1 MIEQFDK
8 LVFIDL
14 ETTGPNPATD
24 RITEIGI
31 VEVNADG
38 ARHWSTLVNPQAP
51 IPSFVRHLTGI
62 DDDMVRD
69 APLFDSIGEDLLE
82 RLDGGLFIAHN
93 ARFDYGF
100 LRNAFKRLGT
110 TLRCEVLCTVKLSR
124 KLFPHEP
131 KHSLDALIERHGL
144 IAEARHRALA
154 DADLL
159 WQYWR
164 TLEQIVAPETL
175 RSTVEQLLQR
185 SNLPEH
191 LDPDLLDDLP
201 DCPGV
206 YVFHGEH
213 DVPLHVGKAA
223 QLRQRVLSHFHGE
236 HPSPKDQ
243 FFARELRRI
252 EWRETAGE
260 IGAQLIQAELMARM
274 KAAKGYAARPGQ
286 WHVAWQLCA
295 EPDGRIQLQLR
306 QESEPDFGRQDRL
319 YGLFTTRQKAD
330 MALRALMDTHG
341 LCPAVLGLE
350 PSPPGTP
357 CRSHLDGHCHGAC
370 LGVESAAS
378 HAERLEQALASLKPV
393 TWPYPGPVALVES
406 GNDGQSDIHVIDNW
420 CYLGT
425 VHSETELHRL
435 LGAAA
440 RHRVFDAETYRIV
453 SRALALGKAA
463 VRPLE
468 QLLPAAAPLCA

>member
-24 RITEIGI
+24 RITEIGL
-31 VEVNADG
+31 VEVNAAG
-38 ARHWSTLVNPQAP
+38 VRHWSTLVNPQAP

-69 APLFDSIGEDLLE
+69 APLFDSIGEELLE

-110 TLRCEVLCTVKLSR
+110 PLRCEVLCTVKLSR
-124 KLFPHEP
+124 RLFPHEP

-164 TLEQIVAPETL
+164 TLEQIVTPATL
-175 RSTVEQLLQR
+175 HSTIGQLLQR

-201 DCPGV
+201 DSPGV
-206 YVFHGEH
+206 YVFRGEH
-213 DVPLHVGKAA
+213 DIPLHVGKAA
-223 QLRQRVLSHFHGE
+223 QLRQRVLSHFQGE
-236 HPSPKDQ
+236 HPSSKDQ
-243 FFARELRRI
+243 FLARELRRI

-260 IGAQLIQAELMARM
+260 VGAQLIQAELTARM
-274 KAAKGYAARPGQ
+274 KSAQGNAGRPGQ
-286 WHVAWQLCA
+286 THVAWQLCPG
-295 EPDGRIQLQLR
+295 PDGRVRLRLR
-306 QESEPDFGRQDRL
+306 QECEPDFGREDRL
-319 YGLFTTRQKAD
+319 YGLFNSRQKAE
-330 MALRALMDTHG
+330 MALRALIDTHG
-341 LCPAVLGLE
+341 LCPAALGLE

-357 CRSHLDGHCHGAC
+357 CRSHLDGHCRGAC
-370 LGVESAAS
+370 LGAESAAS
-378 HAERLEQALASLKPV
+378 HAERLEQALASLKTV
-393 TWPYPGPVALVES
+393 TWPYRGPVALVEA
-406 GNDGQSDIHVIDNW
+406 GDDGQSDTHVIDNW
-420 CYLGT
+420 RYLGT
-425 VHSETELHRL
+425 VHTEAELQHV
-435 LGAAA
+435 LGTAA
-440 RHRVFDAETYRIV
+440 RRPAFDAETYRIV
-453 SRALALGKAA
+453 SRALALGKTT

-468 QLLPAAAPLCA
+468 SPLPAQLLFA